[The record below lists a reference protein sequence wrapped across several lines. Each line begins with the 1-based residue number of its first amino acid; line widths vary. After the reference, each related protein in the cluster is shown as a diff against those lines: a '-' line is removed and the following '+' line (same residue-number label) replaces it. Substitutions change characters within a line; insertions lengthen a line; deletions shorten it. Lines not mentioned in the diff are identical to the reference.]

1 MSQLLE
7 ELGQNLIKGNRE
19 EVQRL
24 TCMAVETRLPP
35 AQILNDG
42 LLPAMD
48 IVGKK
53 FREFEFFL
61 PEVLIAARAMKA
73 GMEILQPLLTQTGVK
88 PVGKIIL
95 GTVQGDL
102 HDIGKNLVGMML
114 QGAGFEVIDVGI
126 DVSPVKFVETARE
139 HSVQVVGLSAMLT
152 TTMLSMKDTIQTFL
166 ERGERENVKIIIGGA
181 PVTENFAREIG
192 ADGYAIDAPSVVI
205 LAKSLLGIKY

>member
-1 MSQLLE
+1 MNQLLE

-24 TCMAVETRLPP
+24 TSKAVETRLPP

-48 IVGKK
+48 SVGKK

-61 PEVLIAARAMKA
+61 PEVLIAASAMKA

-88 PVGKIIL
+88 PTGKIIL

-126 DVSPVKFVETARE
+126 DVSPAKFVETARE

-192 ADGYAIDAPSVVI
+192 ADGYAIDAPSAVT

>member
-1 MSQLLE
+1 MNQLLE

-24 TCMAVETRLPP
+24 TSKAVETRLPP

-48 IVGKK
+48 SVGKK

-61 PEVLIAARAMKA
+61 PEVLIAASAMKA

-88 PVGKIIL
+88 PTGKIIL

-126 DVSPVKFVETARE
+126 DVSPAKFVETARE

-192 ADGYAIDAPSVVI
+192 ADGYAIDAPSAVT
-205 LAKSLLGIKY
+205 LAKSLLSIKY